1 MVKMFKTDKRIWS
14 KGVRILS
21 AATLVTCHF
30 LLITFLTSCVD
41 FDDATKATA
50 VRVQLQ
56 TPEDFTSTGSLG
68 GHDVT
73 LQLGSQRIIAQ
84 TDADGVA
91 TFTNLTP
98 DVYDISCSWKITG
111 DEYRNLTGDAQVVS
125 GATVSGSLNSRLIT
139 TDETILLPTKLSVD
153 RDILIGKIFYAG
165 SKDNNNRTYMAGKY
179 MELYNQSDDSVDVSA
194 LYIGLVEAEGTQA
207 YTLDNLHEDYADS
220 VILLK
225 QIFRIPADTPHW
237 VKPGGTV
244 LLCNSAID
252 HTPNDTLEN
261 NLLDADFEAKDY
273 SSNPVQNNP
282 ATPALELVYSMYP
295 SISVMNLVQ
304 SGPCGVVIFRTNE
317 NVTQWAKTYPY
328 GKTAG
333 NQWLLCPKRLII
345 DGVDVL
351 RNRATGVEPGEKRL
365 YSDIDAGYAY
375 INAVAGWNGE
385 VVYRRTAQIAD
396 DGHPILM
403 DTNNSLNDFKVSS
416 TIKPREYD
424 KE

>member
-1 MVKMFKTDKRIWS
+1 MIMTMINRSHLLAVCSVCCAI
-14 KGVRILS
+14 S
-21 AATLVTCHF
+21 AATLS
-30 LLITFLTSCVD
+30 SCVD
-41 FDDATKATA
+41 FNDATKATA

-56 TPEDFTSTGSLG
+56 LPDECTSSSSLG

-73 LQLGSQRIIAQ
+73 LQLGGQRIIAQ
-84 TDADGVA
+84 TDANGVA
-91 TFTNLTP
+91 AFSNITP
-98 DVYDISCSWKITG
+98 DVYDISCSWKMTG
-111 DEYRNLTGDAQVVS
+111 DEYRTLTGDAQVVS
-125 GATVSGSLNSRLIT
+125 GATVSGSLNARLIT
-139 TDETILLPTKLSVD
+139 TDETILLPTNLSID

-179 MELYNQSDDSVDVSA
+179 LELYNQSDDSVDVSA
-194 LYIGLVEAEGTQA
+194 LYIGLVEAESTQA
-207 YTLDNLHEDYADS
+207 YTLENLHEVYADS
-220 VILLK
+220 VVLLK
-225 QIFRIPADTPHW
+225 QLFRIPADIPHW

-252 HTPNDTLEN
+252 HTPNDALEH

-282 ATPALELVYSMYP
+282 ATPALELIYSMYP

-304 SGPCGVVIFRTNE
+304 SGPCGVVIFRTGE
-317 NVTQWAKTYPY
+317 DVTKWAKTYPY

-333 NQWLLCPKRLII
+333 NQWMLCPKRLII

-351 RNRATGVEPGEKRL
+351 RNRATGVEVGEKRL
-365 YSDIDAGYAY
+365 YSDIDAGYTY

-385 VVYRRTAQIAD
+385 TVYRRTSKLAA

-403 DTNNSLNDFKVSS
+403 DTNNSLNDFQVSS
-416 TIKPREYD
+416 TINPREYD
-424 KE
+424 Q